1 MENNKRNCE
10 NNQENATSG
19 SSFCQMINMT
29 NSSNDTA
36 EKIDF
41 NQTSPQR
48 LLNYDNA
55 IKVLNDSSCSSFEDF
70 QTPPSQQQSPLQISN
85 TNFVSKHKNF
95 LKKFLLLPSFLSYVG
110 LILSTAL
117 IWGTL
122 WGLLNHL
129 ALPGGEIF
137 ALLVVIVACYISGK
151 IVGLFT
157 LPPLLGMLIMG
168 ILLRNVPY
176 ISVAKDLNPNW
187 AANLRS
193 TALVI
198 ILLRAGLGLDPAALK
213 KLSGACFRLAFTP
226 CTIECITVAI
236 TSHFLLGFPWLWG
249 FILGFVIAAVSP
261 AVVVPS
267 MLLLEEK
274 GLGVNKGITTLVIA
288 AASVDDI
295 LAITGFGVVLGIT
308 FSTGSLAWNIVK
320 GPLEAVIGIV
330 YGCILGWIMWF
341 VPDDSDKQVNLYRI
355 IELIFGGMFAM
366 FGGQA
371 IKFGGV
377 GALACLTVS
386 FVAAFGW
393 RKKNFSNENNLVS
406 STLGNLWLLFQPILF
421 GLIGTEIKFE
431 DLKGD
436 TVGLGIGILL
446 IGLVFRML
454 TSFIV
459 VFKTGLTI
467 REQFFIAVA
476 WLPKATVQAAIG
488 PFALDLVR
496 KLGKDETEE
505 KLGIQVLTIAVL
517 SILLTAPI
525 GAAAIAV
532 LAPRLLE
539 KTEKD
544 NLPHNS
550 NLPINETSSYM
561 SSSASLDK
569 GEYDTKM

>member
-1 MENNKRNCE
+1 MH
-10 NNQENATSG
+10 
-19 SSFCQMINMT
+19 
-29 NSSNDTA
+29 
-36 EKIDF
+36 
-41 NQTSPQR
+41 
-48 LLNYDNA
+48 L
-55 IKVLNDSSCSSFEDF
+55 DF
-70 QTPPSQQQSPLQISN
+70 QTPPSQQQSPLQLSN
-85 TNFVSKHKNF
+85 ANFSSKKKNF
-95 LKKFLLLPSFLSYVG
+95 LKAFLLSPSVLSWFG
-110 LILSTAL
+110 LILSTSL
-117 IWGTL
+117 VWGSL

-137 ALLVVIVACYISGK
+137 ALVVVVVVCYIGGQ
-151 IVGLFT
+151 IVSLLT

-168 ILLRNVPY
+168 MILQNVPY
-176 ISVAKDLNPNW
+176 IDVAKDLNPKW
-187 AANLRS
+187 SSDLRS
-193 TALVI
+193 IALVI
-198 ILLRAGLGLDPAALK
+198 ILLRAGLGLDPIVLR

-226 CTIECITVAI
+226 CIVECITIAI
-236 TSHFLLGFPWLWG
+236 ISHFLLEFPWLWG

-274 GLGVNKGITTLVIA
+274 GLGVNKGIPTLVIA

-308 FSTGSLAWNIVK
+308 FSTGSLAWNIAK

-341 VPDDSDKQVNLYRI
+341 VPGDSDKKVNLFRI
-355 IELIFGGMFAM
+355 LELLFGGMFAM
-366 FGGQA
+366 FGGRA
-371 IKFGGV
+371 VKFGGI
-377 GALACLTVS
+377 GALACLTLA

-393 RKKNFSNENNLVS
+393 RKKSFSNEDSLVS

-436 TVGLGIGILL
+436 TVGFGIAVLL
-446 IGLVFRML
+446 IALVFRML

-459 VFKTGLTI
+459 VFKAGLSL
-467 REQFFIAVA
+467 REQFFIAIA

-488 PFALDLVR
+488 PFALDLAR
-496 KLGKDETEE
+496 KLGSDKTEE

-532 LAPRLLE
+532 SAPRLLE
-539 KTEKD
+539 KTDKD
-544 NLPHNS
+544 NLPH
-550 NLPINETSSYM
+550 ETSSYT

-569 GEYDTKM
+569 GEIDTKL